1 VNEWAEYCEGEVKKA
16 NGALLQE
23 TERAEELAEK
33 TRELE
38 AKVQALQYQ
47 LQRKGEAA
55 AVTAAEQ
62 NESEADPDVGVA
74 YFAGGNGRR
83 PALDF
88 VDDLDDESR
97 ADALR
102 ALVDLPMVLGVPGH
116 KAIAKIK
123 GGGGEAARAKLWE
136 YRVNTKDFWLRFFF
150 ARATEGAREV
160 LVLSGYK
167 KKQNDLDEGE
177 IEKAAGLLRAAWERG
192 WE

>member
-1 VNEWAEYCEGEVKKA
+1 MLTSSQGRTASLKPRSRLCSINSSG
-16 NGALLQE
+16 
-23 TERAEELAEK
+23 RA
-33 TRELE
+33 
-38 AKVQALQYQ
+38 
-47 LQRKGEAA
+47 EAA
-55 AVTAAEQ
+55 ATTPAEQ
-62 NESEADPDVGVA
+62 DEAEANPEAGVA
-74 YFAGGNGRR
+74 YYAGSNGRR

-88 VDDLDDESR
+88 VDDLDDDESR
-97 ADALR
+97 GTALR
-102 ALVDLPMVLGVPGH
+102 ALADLPTVLGVPGH
-116 KAIAKIK
+116 KAIGKIK

-177 IEKAAGLLRAAWERG
+177 IERAAGLLRNAWDGG